1 MVGASIESVVG
12 VELATLVGTVAAVV
26 GAALA
31 GPESAPLHA
40 ATATDPAVSKTV
52 AAHLMPYMLGS
63 PNILNQERF
72 LKS

>member
-1 MVGASIESVVG
+1 MVGASIESVVV
-12 VELATLVGTVAAVV
+12 VELAALVGTVAAVA

-40 ATATDPAVSKTV
+40 AIATAPAVSKTV
-52 AAHLMPYMLGS
+52 AAHLMRYMLGT